1 MKTIQVNAKVYHLIA
16 PCSKNVLQYKLPQR
30 DKDHQSKVIKPV
42 DDKYQKLYFQSGGAA
57 KKKSGWA
64 AEEAAG
70 LPGSSFLLT
79 GSAQVN

>member
-1 MKTIQVNAKVYHLIA
+1 MKTMQVNAKVYHLTA

-57 KKKSGWA
+57 
-64 AEEAAG
+64 EEAAG

-79 GSAQVN
+79 GTAQLN

>member
-1 MKTIQVNAKVYHLIA
+1 MIGFG
-16 PCSKNVLQYKLPQR
+16 SDKNVLQYKLPQR

-57 KKKSGWA
+57 A

-79 GSAQVN
+79 GSAQLN

>member
-1 MKTIQVNAKVYHLIA
+1 MQVNAKVYHLTA

-30 DKDHQSKVIKPV
+30 DKAHQSKVIKPV

-57 KKKSGWA
+57 
-64 AEEAAG
+64 EEAAG

-79 GSAQVN
+79 GTARLN